1 MLSAWLLSL
10 EGRGRERYRLHA
22 CTALGE
28 RVYAFARLGDNQTLI
43 VYLDEDDMTENVSD
57 VMERLRV
64 LARYPTPDPVFNT
77 CCITPVK
84 NCSRYGN
91 DQPLSKALLTGLLQ
105 ALYAL

>member
-1 MLSAWLLSL
+1 MPPASL
-10 EGRGRERYRLHA
+10 H
-22 CTALGE
+22 CSWE

-64 LARYPTPDPVFNT
+64 LARYPAPDPVFNT